1 MKTTIQ
7 KNVMLID
14 DSSIDNFITTKM
26 IEQSDL
32 TKEITIMESG
42 RKALFF
48 LKENTSHIENLPDI
62 IFLDLNMPVLD
73 GFDFLKEFSDFPE
86 VIKKKCQIVVLTSS
100 DKTEDI
106 HSIINNR
113 LVKRYLIKPLSVES
127 LDDLSNL
134 FK

>member
-100 DKTEDI
+100 DSQYHK
-106 HSIINNR
+106 
-113 LVKRYLIKPLSVES
+113 
-127 LDDLSNL
+127 
-134 FK
+134 